1 MCEKAGTRARPFRR
15 QSPAALRKADKM
27 ARLKGVT
34 SAPTPILCAD
44 TSLEMRVIR
53 RLSPVLAALVLAALP
68 VRAEEPAWRHGLSL
82 MGEPKYEAG
91 FKHFDYVN
99 PNAPKGGIVRLGSQ
113 GTFDN
118 LNLAVAGVKGELED
132 RVGLIYD
139 TLMTS
144 SLDEAGTE
152 YGLLA
157 EAVRYPP
164 DFSFVTYRLNPAARW
179 HDGKPVTPAD
189 VIFSFNTLK
198 ANNPQY
204 AFYYKNVTGAEQTG
218 EREVTF
224 TFDEKNNRELPQIVG
239 QLPILPKHWWEGTGP
254 DGKKRDV
261 TQTTLETPLGSGAYR
276 LKSFEPGRS
285 AVYERV
291 PDYWGRDLPVNV
303 GKNNFGEIRSEYF
316 RDATVM
322 LEAFKGDQLDFRSE
336 NVARNWATAYDFP
349 AVREGRVVLEE
360 FPERS
365 RGIMQAFVFNLRK
378 PKFQDERVRRAFNLA
393 FDFEDINRT
402 LFFGQYERIDSFFDG
417 TELAAEGLPQGKEL
431 AILESVRD
439 RVPPGVFTT
448 PYTNPV
454 NGNAEATRANLR
466 RAFDL
471 LKEAGY
477 EQRGRQLVNAKTGEP
492 LTVEFLGFDPSFERY
507 VLPYKQAL
515 ERLGVGVSLRLVD
528 AAQYQNRL
536 RAFDFDITTSVWA
549 QSLSPG
555 NEQRNY
561 WGSAAADRPGSRN
574 LAGIKDP
581 AVDALIDKVIFAGDR
596 DELVAATK
604 ALDRVL
610 LAHNYVVP
618 QWTYNKERTARWN
631 RFAHPAEMP
640 RYGASAFPTVWWHD
654 EARAAKTG
662 AAR

>member
-1 MCEKAGTRARPFRR
+1 M
-15 QSPAALRKADKM
+15 
-27 ARLKGVT
+27 RL
-34 SAPTPILCAD
+34 
-44 TSLEMRVIR
+44 IR
-53 RLSPVLAALVLAALP
+53 RLPLACAVLVLAAMP
-68 VRAEEPAWRHGLSL
+68 ARAEDAVWRHGLSL
-82 MGEPKYEAG
+82 LGEPRYAAG

-99 PNAPKGGIVRLGSQ
+99 PNAPKGGVVRLGSQ
-113 GTFDN
+113 GTFDS

-132 RVGLIYD
+132 RIGLIYD

-144 SLDEAGTE
+144 SLDEVGTE

-157 EAVRYPP
+157 EAVRYPA
-164 DFSFVTYRLNPAARW
+164 DFSSVTYRLHAAARW
-179 HDGKPVTPAD
+179 HDGTPVTPAD
-189 VIFSFNTLK
+189 VVFSFEVLK

-204 AFYYKNVTGAEQTG
+204 AFYYKNVTRAEQTG
-218 EREVTF
+218 EREVAF
-224 TFDEKNNRELPQIVG
+224 TFDEKNNRELP
-239 QLPILPKHWWEGTGP
+239 KHWWEGTAP

-261 TQTTLETPLGSGAYR
+261 TQTTLEVPLGSGPYR
-276 LKSFEPGRS
+276 LKGFEPGRS
-285 AVYERV
+285 ATYERV
-291 PDYWGRDLPVNV
+291 AGYWGKDLPVNV

-322 LEAFKGDQLDFRSE
+322 LEAFKGDQLDFRQE

-349 AVREGRVVLEE
+349 AVRDGRVVLEE

-378 PKFQDERVRRAFNLA
+378 SKFQDERVRRAFNFA
-393 FDFEDINRT
+393 FDYEDINRT
-402 LFFGQYERIDSFFDG
+402 LFFGQYERIDSFFEG

-431 AILESVRD
+431 AILESLRD
-439 RVPPGVFTT
+439 KVPPEVFTAT
-448 PYTNPV
+448 YRNPV
-454 NGNAEATRANLR
+454 GGNAEAQRANLR

-477 EQRGRQLVNAKTGEP
+477 EQRGRQLVHAKTGEP

-515 ERLGVGVSLRLVD
+515 ERLGIGAGVRLVD
-528 AAQYQNRL
+528 AAQFQNRL
-536 RAFDFDITTSVWA
+536 RSFDFDIVTAGWA

-561 WGSAAADRPGSRN
+561 WGSDAADRPGSRN
-574 LAGIKDP
+574 LAGIKD
-581 AVDALIDKVIFAGDR
+581 AAIDALIDRVIFAADR
-596 DELVAATK
+596 DELVAATR

-610 LAHNYVVP
+610 LAHHYVVP

-631 RFAHPAEMP
+631 RFTRPQELP
-640 RYGASAFPTVWWHD
+640 RYGASSFPTVWWYD
-654 EARAAKTG
+654 EALAAKSG
-662 AAR
+662 ATR

>member
-1 MCEKAGTRARPFRR
+1 M
-15 QSPAALRKADKM
+15 
-27 ARLKGVT
+27 RL
-34 SAPTPILCAD
+34 
-44 TSLEMRVIR
+44 IR
-53 RLSPVLAALVLAALP
+53 RLPLACAVLVLAAMSA
-68 VRAEEPAWRHGLSL
+68 RAEDAVWRHGLSL
-82 MGEPKYEAG
+82 LGEPRYAAG

-99 PNAPKGGIVRLGSQ
+99 PNAPKGGVVRLGSQ
-113 GTFDN
+113 GTFDS

-132 RVGLIYD
+132 RIGLIYD

-144 SLDEAGTE
+144 SLDEVGTE

-157 EAVRYPP
+157 EAVRYPA
-164 DFSFVTYRLNPAARW
+164 DFSSVTYRLHAAARW
-179 HDGKPVTPAD
+179 HDGTPVTPAD
-189 VIFSFNTLK
+189 VVFSFEALK

-204 AFYYKNVTGAEQTG
+204 AFYYKNVTRAVQTG
-218 EREVTF
+218 AREVAF

-239 QLPILPKHWWEGTGP
+239 QLPILPKHWWEGAGP

-261 TQTTLETPLGSGAYR
+261 TQTTLEVPLGSGPYR
-276 LKSFEPGRS
+276 LKAFEPGRS
-285 AVYERV
+285 ATYERV
-291 PDYWGRDLPVNV
+291 AGYWGKDLPVNV
-303 GKNNFGEIRSEYF
+303 GKYNFGEIRSEYF

-322 LEAFKGDQLDFRSE
+322 LEAFKGDQLDFRQE

-349 AVREGRVVLEE
+349 AVRDGRVVLEE

-378 PKFQDERVRRAFNLA
+378 SKFQDERVRRAFNFA
-393 FDFEDINRT
+393 FDYEDINRT
-402 LFFGQYERIDSFFDG
+402 LFFGQYERIDSFFEG

-431 AILESVRD
+431 AILESLRD
-439 RVPPGVFTT
+439 KVPPEVFTV
-448 PYTNPV
+448 PYRNPV
-454 NGNAEATRANLR
+454 GGNAEAQRANLR

-477 EQRGRQLVNAKTGEP
+477 EQRGRQLVHAKTGEP

-515 ERLGVGVSLRLVD
+515 ERLGIGAGVRLVD
-528 AAQYQNRL
+528 AAQFQNRL
-536 RAFDFDITTSVWA
+536 RSFDFDIVTAGWA

-561 WGSAAADRPGSRN
+561 WGSDAADRPGSRN
-574 LAGIKDP
+574 LAGIKD
-581 AVDALIDKVIFAGDR
+581 AAIDALIDRVIFAADR
-596 DELVAATK
+596 DELVAATR

-631 RFAHPAEMP
+631 RFARPGELP
-640 RYGASAFPTVWWHD
+640 RYGASSFPTVWWHD
-654 EARAAKTG
+654 EALAAKSG